1 MSSFNVKRALIGRP
15 FPTSAD
21 IHERLDKVRGL
32 AIFASDPISSNAYAT
47 EAIMSVLVLMGVGAL
62 RMTLPLALAVAGLV
76 LLVVFS
82 YIQTILHYPNEGGAY
97 IVTKDNMGTLPSLF
111 AAAALLIDYVLTVS
125 VSSTAGVR
133 AITSAFPETY
143 DYRVVMALAAIAL
156 LTWLNL
162 RGVRESGSIFAIPT
176 YAFVVGVMIVI
187 VIGVARQLGLFGLAP
202 ATPPPGHDVDQLDS
216 LSQFLMVWLILRAFA
231 AGCTALTGI
240 EAISNGVKA
249 FKPPEARNAAI
260 TMVVMGTIAMT
271 LFLGIS
277 YVATNLH
284 LVPYHEG
291 GESILSQLTRS
302 VAGSGILYYWVQ
314 FFTMMILFLA
324 ANTGF
329 QDFPR
334 VSSFMAKDGFMPRW
348 MQNRGDRL
356 VYSGGIITL
365 AVLASLIVIA
375 FRGDEIRMLPLYALG
390 VMLAFTLS
398 QYSMSKLMARVGQL
412 KPGETLHTGVTTV
425 HHEAGWRWKWAV
437 NRIGAVVTG
446 VVLMVLIATKFLEGA
461 WVVVIAVPLLVLM
474 FRAVNRHYKDVAEAL
489 STREMKM
496 DDLAEIADVVIVPVG
511 DIHRGTLRAL
521 QYARRISHHVRAVA
535 ICTSDEMRERVER
548 RWARFPAITG
558 PVELVCIDYD
568 FRDVIEPIVDY
579 IEHVNNVEYPQ
590 QIITIVIPEFLPEDF
605 FAQYLHNQTA
615 NILRRRLRHHEDI
628 VIIDVP
634 YHIHPDA
641 AFAPSDGA
649 PVEVEPPAL
658 AAPPPAAAQPGDG
671 QPGAGPATDNASAP
685 KDRS

>member
-1 MSSFNVKRALIGRP
+1 MTSFNFKRALIGRP

-62 RMTLPLALAVAGLV
+62 RLTMPLALAVAGLV

-125 VSSTAGVR
+125 VSATAGVR

-143 DYRVVMALAAIAL
+143 DYRVIMALAAIAL

-176 YAFVVGVMIVI
+176 YAFIAGVLLVI
-187 VIGVARQLGLFGLAP
+187 VIGVARQFGLFGLSP

-216 LSQFLMVWLILRAFA
+216 LSQFMIIWLVLRAFA

-249 FKPPEARNAAI
+249 FKPPEARNAAT
-260 TMVVMGTIAMT
+260 TMVVMGVIAMT

-277 YVATNLH
+277 FVSTNLH

-291 GESILSQLTRS
+291 GESILSQMTRA
-302 VAGSGILYYWVQ
+302 VAGSGIVYYWVQ

-365 AVLASLIVIA
+365 AVLASIIVIA

-398 QYSMSKLMARVGQL
+398 QYSMSKLMGRIGHL
-412 KPGETLHTGVTTV
+412 KPGEVLHTEVTTV
-425 HHEAGWRWKWAV
+425 HYESGWRWKWAV
-437 NRIGAVVTG
+437 NRFGSIVTG
-446 VVLMVLIATKFLEGA
+446 IVLVVLVATKFLEGA
-461 WVVVIAVPLLVLM
+461 WVVVIAIPLLVLM
-474 FRAVNRHYKDVAEAL
+474 FRTVNRHYHDVSEAL
-489 STREMKM
+489 STRNLRM
-496 DDLAEIADVVIVPVG
+496 DELAEIADVVVVPVG

-521 QYARRISHHVRAVA
+521 QYAQRISTNVRAVA

-548 RWARFPAITG
+548 RWSRFPAITDK
-558 PVELVCIDYD
+558 VQLVCIDYD

-579 IEHVNNVEYPQ
+579 IEHVNNVEHPE
-590 QIITIVIPEFLPEDF
+590 QIITVVIPEFIPEEF
-605 FAQYLHNQTA
+605 FAQFMHNQTA

-628 VIIDVP
+628 VVIDVP

-641 AFAPSDGA
+641 PATPGTGA
-649 PVEVEPPAL
+649 PVELAPPASAPAEP
-658 AAPPPAAAQPGDG
+658 AAPPTDAGTASG
-671 QPGAGPATDNASAP
+671 QTNPS
-685 KDRS
+685 S